1 MEKVDFLIIGGGIV
15 GLSTAYQILKEN
27 KNINLIVLEKED
39 KISTH
44 QTGRNS
50 GVIHSG
56 LYYKP
61 GSLKATNCIKGRKE
75 LIDFCLEFEVP
86 FEKSI
91 KLIIATDESEL
102 SGLQELEKKGIA
114 NGVEGLE
121 IISKEEVLEIE
132 PHIDSIQALK
142 APNCH
147 IIDYLDVS
155 KELRKQIEHL
165 GGKVLLNQ
173 RVIGIDDKNDEMVIK
188 TQNDS
193 FRTKKLI
200 NAAGLYSDRIAK
212 MAMPKKK
219 IPIKIIPFR
228 GEYYELKD
236 EKKHLVK
243 GLVYPVPD
251 PKLPFLGVHLTR
263 MIDGSVHAGP
273 NAVFAFS
280 REGYKKRDINFRDL
294 IESLSYP
301 GFIKVGLKYW
311 KMGLFEMYRSFSK
324 KAFLKSLQKMLPEI
338 GINDIV
344 PGLSGIRAQAVD
356 RKGKLLDDFEILK
369 ENNQVHVLNAPSP
382 AATASFAIGRHI
394 ASLATKE

>member
-1 MEKVDFLIIGGGIV
+1 MEKIDYLIIGGGIV
-15 GLSTAYQILKEN
+15 GLSTAYQILKEK

-61 GSLKATNCIKGRKE
+61 GSLKAINCIKGRKE
-75 LIDFCLEFEVP
+75 LLDFCLEFEVP

-91 KLIIATDESEL
+91 KLIIATDEKEL

-121 IISKEEVLEIE
+121 IISKEEVKEIE

-142 APNCH
+142 VPNCY

-212 MAMPKKK
+212 MAMQGKK

-251 PKLPFLGVHLTR
+251 PKFPFLGVHLTR

-338 GINDIV
+338 GVNDIV
-344 PGLSGIRAQAVD
+344 PGPSGIRAQAVD
-356 RKGKLLDDFEILK
+356 RKGKLLDDFAIMK

-394 ASLATKE
+394 AALATKE

>member
-1 MEKVDFLIIGGGIV
+1 MEKVDYLIIGGGIV

-39 KISTH
+39 KISMH

-61 GSLKATNCIKGRKE
+61 GSLKAINCIKGRKE
-75 LIDFCLEFEVP
+75 LLDFCLEFEVP

-91 KLIIATDESEL
+91 KLIVAADEREL
-102 SGLQELEKKGIA
+102 PGLQELEKKGIA

-121 IISKEEVLEIE
+121 VISKEEAKEIE

-142 APNCH
+142 VPNCQ

-155 KELRKQIEHL
+155 KELRKQIEYL

-173 RVIGIDDKNDEMVIK
+173 RVIGIDDKNDEILIN
-188 TQNDS
+188 TQKDS
-193 FRTKKLI
+193 FRAKKLI

-212 MAMPKKK
+212 MAMPNNK

-251 PKLPFLGVHLTR
+251 PKFPFLGVHLTK

-301 GFIKVGLKYW
+301 GFIRIGLKYW

-324 KAFLKSLQKMLPEI
+324 KAFLKSLQRMLSEI
-338 GINDIV
+338 EIDDIV
-344 PGLSGIRAQAVD
+344 PGPSGIRAQAVD